1 MAKGVRIEEEEEEE
15 EEEKMEMEMEM
26 KKEQERREGGRT
38 GRREKDARGETERRG
53 ERDVVSVGAAVLGYS
68 QIGGHR
74 QSMT

>member
-1 MAKGVRIEEEEEEE
+1 MAKVVRIEEEEK
-15 EEEKMEMEMEM
+15 EEKAKRE
-26 KKEQERREGGRT
+26 ERARSGRKRGGCR
-38 GRREKDARGETERRG
+38 ETERRG

>member
-1 MAKGVRIEEEEEEE
+1 VAKGVRIV
-15 EEEKMEMEMEM
+15 K
-26 KKEQERREGGRT
+26 RRWWKRRRGEAGGGRKR
-38 GRREKDARGETERRG
+38 GRCRETERRG